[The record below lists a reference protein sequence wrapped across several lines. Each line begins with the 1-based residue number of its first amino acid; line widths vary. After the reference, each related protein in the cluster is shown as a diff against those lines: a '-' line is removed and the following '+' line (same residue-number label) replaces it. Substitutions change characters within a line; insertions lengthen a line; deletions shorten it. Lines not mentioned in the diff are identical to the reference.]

1 MNTRLL
7 SSASVMQLS
16 PEQLDEQQAVTD
28 MLYWLGISEKYT
40 GFDYLSYAILL
51 VLRQPERLCLA
62 TKWLYPDVAK
72 HYRTNWQTVERGMR
86 YAINLIWTLRRT
98 QLQQIA
104 RQDLSDKPCIVRFLE
119 IILHYFCADNAA

>member
-51 VLRQPERLCLA
+51 VLHQPERLCLA

-86 YAINLIWTLRRT
+86 YAIDLVWTFRRA
-98 QLQQIA
+98 QLQQLA
-104 RQDLSDKPCIVRFLE
+104 QHELDRRPCIVQFLE
-119 IILHYFCADNAA
+119 IIIDYLTSYKAA

>member
-1 MNTRLL
+1 MNLQTL
-7 SSASVMQLS
+7 SFHPARIIPTDL
-16 PEQLDEQQAVTD
+16 PDEQQAITD

-86 YAINLIWTLRRT
+86 YAINLVWTFRRA
-98 QLQQIA
+98 QLQQLA
-104 RQDLSDKPCIVRFLE
+104 QHELDRRPCIVQFLV
-119 IILHYFCADNAA
+119 IIIDYLTSYKAA

>member
-1 MNTRLL
+1 MNLQTL
-7 SSASVMQLS
+7 SFHPARIL
-16 PEQLDEQQAVTD
+16 PTDLPDEQQTITD
-28 MLYWLGISEKYT
+28 VLYWLGISEKYI

-86 YAINLIWTLRRT
+86 YIINLVWTFRRA
-98 QLQQIA
+98 QLQQLA
-104 RQDLSDKPCIVRFLE
+104 QHELDRRPCIVQFLE
-119 IILHYFCADNAA
+119 IIIDYLTSYKAA

>member
-1 MNTRLL
+1 MNQQTFSFYPAKILPAEL
-7 SSASVMQLS
+7 
-16 PEQLDEQQAVTD
+16 PDEQQAITD

-86 YAINLIWTLRRT
+86 YAINLVWTFRRA
-98 QLQQIA
+98 QLQQLA
-104 RQDLSDKPCIVRFLE
+104 QHELDRRPCIVQFLE
-119 IILHYFCADNAA
+119 IIIDYLTSYKAA

>member
-1 MNTRLL
+1 MNQQAFSFYPARILPAGL
-7 SSASVMQLS
+7 
-16 PEQLDEQQAVTD
+16 PDEQQAITD

-86 YAINLIWTLRRT
+86 YAINLVWTFRRA
-98 QLQQIA
+98 QLQQLA
-104 RQDLSDKPCIVRFLE
+104 QHELNRRPCIVQFPG
-119 IILHYFCADNAA
+119 IQSFH

>member
-1 MNTRLL
+1 MNQQTFSFYPTRILPAEL
-7 SSASVMQLS
+7 
-16 PEQLDEQQAVTD
+16 PDEQQAITD

-86 YAINLIWTLRRT
+86 YAINLVWTFRRA
-98 QLQQIA
+98 QLQQLA
-104 RQDLSDKPCIVRFLE
+104 QHELDRRPCIVQFLV
-119 IILHYFCADNAA
+119 IIIDYLTSYKAA